1 MNSLVQSD
9 DPFHHQTFVRKPR
22 RRTHTFVLRLTSM
35 IDIFTILLI
44 FLLKNFSAEG
54 QILTTADDL
63 TLPVSSAVNPPG
75 TTSIVTITTEWILVD
90 GKPLESLKRAA
101 SDKSLLLN
109 NLFEDL
115 KAKRIL
121 TESAANLDNRMA
133 FRGDITI
140 QGDEAIPFDIL
151 KRVMY
156 TCGQVGYNNILLA
169 VTSESE

>member
-1 MNSLVQSD
+1 
-9 DPFHHQTFVRKPR
+9 
-22 RRTHTFVLRLTSM
+22 M

-44 FLLKNFSAEG
+44 FLLKNFTAEG

-63 TLPVSSAVNPPG
+63 TLPVSSAINPPS
-75 TTSIVTITTEWILVD
+75 TTSIVTITKEWILVD
-90 GKPLESLKRAA
+90 GKPLEALKRAA
-101 SDKSLLLN
+101 SDKALLLN

-133 FRGDITI
+133 FRGEITI
-140 QGDEAIPFDIL
+140 QGDEEIPFEIL

-169 VTSESE
+169 VASEPQ